1 MKTLEVLGALPM
13 KGSSS
18 QDVLDLQKQLQ
29 RVGLNPGPADGAF
42 GSKTEAAVKEA
53 QGFLGLAK
61 TGIVTDEL
69 LMKLAATKSGAFVIY
84 TPASPSPK
92 TASTDMVVADGGSS
106 VVARAKAAVGKAK
119 LVLFP
124 EGAPIYKQPGVYLGV
139 ALLGFSALFLFAGK
153 GAKAKLAGLA
163 GGTRRS
169 YKPGTRVRI
178 SEGSGHWSNK
188 KGVIVERRSVPMRR
202 DGSGIPD
209 LTGHYS
215 AVDWS
220 REVAV
225 KLDNGE
231 LITMFKNRVM
241 PLDGLCGRGGCR

>member
-53 QGFLGLAK
+53 QGFLGLVK

-139 ALLGFSALFLFAGK
+139 ALLGFSTLFLFAGK
-153 GAKAKLAGLA
+153 GAKEKLAGLA
-163 GGTRRS
+163 GSKRRS

-178 SEGSGHWSNK
+178 NDTGGTLSSRTGRIIRFQDLPHDAQGRPDVPGPINWK
-188 KGVIVERRSVPMRR
+188 K
-202 DGSGIPD
+202 
-209 LTGHYS
+209 
-215 AVDWS
+215 
-220 REVAV
+220 EVAI

-231 LITMFKNRVM
+231 FVTMFKDRITTLN
-241 PLDGLCGRGGCR
+241 GLCGRSGRDGCR